1 MAEVVY
7 DTLNFE
13 GSIDEKTFRGTL
25 KELGA
30 KGSNISKIELS
41 AEQLNSLI
49 AVLFAY
55 GLHYDELAEAKRP
68 RFLNT
73 LMEEKLP
80 LFQLSQTF
88 AGHLLNNL
96 EREARQELHKL
107 QQLEH
112 NIEDVLSNESL
123 LDFVE
128 MELLDPAS
136 SFRKWEYGRFAMAY
150 MGQHV
155 FGHIKW
161 NKIKNKEDS
170 FQRIGERLD
179 KQQEKMDSQERLFLQ
194 LIAKGMLLPQKINMS
209 EFLLVGSYVQENM
222 MRLSARLKELSI
234 ILEGVIE
241 KEISKQKGKEGPS
254 L

>member
-41 AEQLNSLI
+41 GEQLNSLI
-49 AVLFAY
+49 AVLFVY

-73 LMEEKLP
+73 LVEEKLP
-80 LFQLSQTF
+80 LFQLSQLF
-88 AGHLLNNL
+88 SRHLLNNL
-96 EREARQELHKL
+96 GQGAMHEL
-107 QQLEH
+107 QQLQQSEN

-128 MELLDPAS
+128 MEMLDPTT
-136 SFRKWEYGRFAMAY
+136 SFRKWEYGRFAMAF
-150 MGQHV
+150 MGQNF

-161 NKIKNKEDS
+161 DKIKSKTDS
-170 FQRIGERLD
+170 LKSIGVLLEENGHKL
-179 KQQEKMDSQERLFLQ
+179 DSQEKRFLQ
-194 LIAKGMLLPQKINMS
+194 LMAKGMLLPQKVNMS
-209 EFLLVGSYVQENM
+209 EFLHVGSYVQENM
-222 MRLSARLKELSI
+222 MGLSVRIKELSMV
-234 ILEGVIE
+234 LESIIE
-241 KEISKQKGKEGPS
+241 KEIAKQKGKEGPS